1 MAAGF
6 CACRRIFS
14 LTGHDLQ
21 DHTIRFPHDMDLRIS
36 DLVAALNAE
45 QAKVARLVEANRSIR
60 QNSYTADAV
69 KAMVEGIQ

>member
-1 MAAGF
+1 MENRTYGEIYAEN
-6 CACRRIFS
+6 CQLRDK
-14 LTGHDLQ
+14 L
-21 DHTIRFPHDMDLRIS
+21 HDMDLRIS